1 MRTLKG
7 ALMTAAHF
15 ILYVAD
21 QARSRSFYTKV
32 LDLDPRLDV
41 PGMTEFVLN
50 DGAILG
56 LMPEESIRGLLG
68 PALPDPS
75 RARGIPRSEVYLLV
89 DRPDEYMERALAA
102 GAAELS
108 PLQLRNWGH
117 AAAYCLD
124 PDAHVVAFASNQGL
138 GTRD

>member
-1 MRTLKG
+1 MS
-7 ALMTAAHF
+7 AAHF

-21 QARSRSFYTKV
+21 QAKSRSFYTRV
-32 LDLDPRLDV
+32 LGVSPRLDV

-56 LMPEESIRGLLG
+56 LMPEESVRRLIG

-75 RARGIPRSEVYLLV
+75 RARGIPRAEVYLLV
-89 DRPDEYMERALAA
+89 DRPGEYMERALSA
-102 GAAELS
+102 GATELS

-117 AAAYCLD
+117 VAAYCLD
-124 PDAHVVAFASNQGL
+124 PDAHVLAFASEGQGL
-138 GTRD
+138 V

>member
-1 MRTLKG
+1 MRIES
-7 ALMTAAHF
+7 AHC

-32 LDLDPRLDV
+32 LGLDPRLDV

-56 LMPEESIRGLLG
+56 LMPEESIRRLLG
-68 PALPDPS
+68 PGLPDPS
-75 RARGIPRSEVYLLV
+75 RARGIPRSEGYLLV
-89 DRPDEYMERALAA
+89 DRPGEYMERALAA
-102 GAAELS
+102 GATELS

-117 AAAYCLD
+117 VAAYCLD
-124 PDAHVVAFASNQGL
+124 PDAHVRAIAEKGE
-138 GTRD
+138 GPGARD